1 MPPEEVQL
9 KEVEKLNIL
18 SLNRLALLL
27 GIDRARLA
35 EAAQYADSYY
45 GPFDTRGRERPFQK
59 KPNKARTIDNPR
71 GDLKKIQRRI
81 YRKLL
86 RSICFPTHIVGGIR
100 KRSVLDNADHHL
112 GTDLLVTLDVRKCF
126 PSITNVH
133 IYCVWRTLLGCSP
146 AVARLLTRL
155 TTFKRRLPQGSSA
168 SPLLANLFIWSIDEP
183 IRRACIDKSVV
194 YSTWI
199 DDLGFSGSRSREMI
213 QLVAVVFAGHGLRL
227 AHKKIQIMG
236 PRKEKLLTGTRLGK
250 NQIRASREKLA
261 RIRSGIHKLRLGLIA
276 PYKEERYIDGL
287 VGQLSYI
294 ERLCPKDSKRYIRDL
309 TECTTKSQLSFA
321 AKPTLNGTQVHI
333 AIETANLEELH
344 HEVEG

>member
-1 MPPEEVQL
+1 MHPEEVQL

-45 GPFDTRGRERPFQK
+45 GPFDTQGRERPFQK

-86 RSICFPTHIVGGIR
+86 RPICFPTHIVGGIR
-100 KRSVLDNADHHL
+100 KRSVSDNADHHL
-112 GTDLLVTLDVRKCF
+112 GTDLLVTLDIRKCF
-126 PSITNVH
+126 PSITNRH
-133 IYCVWRTLLGCSP
+133 IYRVWRALLGCSP
-146 AVARLLTRL
+146 AVAQLLTRL
-155 TTFKRRLPQGSSA
+155 TTFKRQLPQGSSA

-183 IRRACIDKSVV
+183 IRRACIEKSVV

-199 DDLGFSGSRSREMI
+199 DDLGFSGTKARELI
-213 QLVAVVFAGHGLRL
+213 QIAAKVLADHGLRL
-227 AHKKIQIMG
+227 ARKKIKVMG
-236 PRKEKLLTGTRLGK
+236 PTAVKLLTGTRLGK
-250 NQIRASREKLA
+250 MQIRASREKLM
-261 RIRSGIHKLRLGLIA
+261 RVRSGIHKLRLGLIP

-294 ERLCPKDSKRYIRDL
+294 ERLCPKDSSRYTRELCDVAKKL
-309 TECTTKSQLSFA
+309 PLSLSARSF
-321 AKPTLNGTQVHI
+321 LGFDS
-333 AIETANLEELH
+333 
-344 HEVEG
+344 